1 MREKAC
7 IGSGKRK
14 GQGKGSGIMRQQAGT
29 RLLSLVL
36 ALVLL
41 LSLPGMAMAD
51 DLEEQLAD
59 LQRQAE
65 RQQEITNE
73 AAAKV
78 ESVSE
83 RLRGIQEEL
92 SAATAAYKEV
102 KSQLDTVEGKIDE
115 NTELLEKTEADLKVK
130 NKMLQRRVRDIY
142 INGQI
147 SYVDVLFGAKDFSDL
162 MTRMD
167 ILKRIIK
174 HDYDLIGKVKQ
185 EKEIVVTARAQLEKD
200 RAEAERLVAD
210 ADEKRA
216 TVAAK
221 EAEQQ
226 ELLDQAIYDR
236 DTSEQAYEELMAA
249 SEEVANMIRRSN
261 MSYSGA
267 PAGSGG
273 MIWPISGPVTSEFGW
288 RTHPI
293 SGTRKYHSGIDIGAD
308 YGTPIAAAQ
317 SGTVEY
323 AGWIGGDYGLPI
335 YAAASGT
342 VIHAGWISGYGNT
355 VIIDHGGGVTTLYG
369 HNDSL
374 NVGVGQTVSQGQVIA
389 MCGSTGNSTGPHC
402 HFEVRENGEPVS
414 PYSYL

>member
-1 MREKAC
+1 MRMKEH
-7 IGSGKRK
+7 
-14 GQGKGSGIMRQQAGT
+14 AGGF
-29 RLLSLVL
+29 RLLGLFLSLVL
-36 ALVLL
+36 LISVA
-41 LSLPGMAMAD
+41 GMGTAQAD

-83 RLRGIQEEL
+83 RLRAIQEEL
-92 SAATAAYKEV
+92 RTASAAYKEV
-102 KSQLDTVEGKIDE
+102 KSQLDAVEGKIDE
-115 NTELLEKTEADLKVK
+115 NTALLTRTEADLRVK
-130 NKMLQRRVRDIY
+130 NQKLQKRVRDIY

-174 HDYDLIGKVKQ
+174 HDYDLIMKVKQ

-200 RAEAERLVAD
+200 KAEAEKLVAD
-210 ADEKRA
+210 ADAKRA
-216 TVAAK
+216 AVEEK

-226 ELLDQAIYDR
+226 DLLDKAIYDR

-249 SEEVANMIRRSN
+249 SEEVASMIRRSN
-261 MSYSGA
+261 MTYSGA
-267 PAGSGG
+267 PAGAGG
-273 MIWPISGPVTSEFGW
+273 MIWPLDGPVTSEFGW

-293 SGTRKYHSGIDIGAD
+293 FGTARFHSGLD
-308 YGTPIAAAQ
+308 
-317 SGTVEY
+317 
-323 AGWIGGDYGLPI
+323 IGGDYGLPI
-335 YAAASGT
+335 YAAAGGT

-355 VIIDHGGGVTTLYG
+355 VILDHGGGVTTLYG

-414 PYSYL
+414 PYNYL